1 MSALCVLLLVAVA
14 LDPVLPLTFHLP
26 VNSTRCLL
34 EHVGRDVLVSG
45 EYEVSQ
51 QHETT
56 RTTLKVI
63 DSLWET
69 LYVKENATKGKWS
82 FVTPNDERIEVCFSS
97 ISPMGTGR
105 VPDQVVILNLRHG
118 VEALNNREI
127 EKLEKLTPLEGK
139 LKHLELLS
147 QSIADD
153 FTNLS
158 RRGKEMR
165 QTNSSTNRRLQLFS
179 VISVCCCLAL
189 ATWQIVYLRRF
200 FKTKKL
206 IE

>member
-1 MSALCVLLLVAVA
+1 MSTLCVLLLMAVP
-14 LDPVLPLTFHLP
+14 LDPVLSLTFHLP
-26 VNSTRCLL
+26 VNSIKCLL
-34 EHVGRDVLVSG
+34 EHVGKDVLVSG
-45 EYEVSQ
+45 EYEVRQ
-51 QHETT
+51 QHENT

-82 FVTPNDERIEVCFSS
+82 FITPNDERIEVCFSS
-97 ISPMGTGR
+97 ISSSTGR
-105 VPDQVVILNLRHG
+105 VPDQVVILNLKHG
-118 VEALNNREI
+118 VEAQNNREI
-127 EKLEKLTPLEGK
+127 EKLEK

-158 RRGKEMR
+158 KRGKEMR

-179 VISVCCCLAL
+179 VTSVCCCLAL
-189 ATWQIVYLRRF
+189 ASWQIFYLRRF